1 LFWVGITPL
10 PLSFLPRNM
19 VVTISDRML
28 FGNDCG
34 KIGRGLGK
42 GWLTMAEPRMRRIVI
57 PRMRRR
63 KKEAAPE
70 VVKDPEQLNI
80 ESITCGELT
89 WFNIEQP
96 TKQETEHLAENYPF
110 HPLDLDDCLSR
121 IQRPKIDIYDDYLF
135 LVFHF
140 PVFSVEA
147 RVTTPSQVS
156 VFIGQN
162 YLITLHKGDL
172 KPLVNLF
179 RQCQS
184 EENEELRQEYFS
196 QGSAYLLYRIVDRLV
211 DYCFPILNK
220 IGGNIE
226 AVEDAI
232 FSVKIRGTVREI
244 SALRRDVISF
254 RRIIWPLRAVIASM
268 EPKIRRFAKM
278 DMEVYFGDM
287 VDHVDKIWDA
297 LDEYKEIIEGLNDT
311 YDSLATNRTNE
322 VMRMLTVIAT
332 ILLPLTVIA
341 SLYGMNVPLPLQESH
356 YSFLIVFS
364 IWALVVVGML
374 YFFRRHHWI

>member
-1 LFWVGITPL
+1 
-10 PLSFLPRNM
+10 
-19 VVTISDRML
+19 
-28 FGNDCG
+28 
-34 KIGRGLGK
+34 
-42 GWLTMAEPRMRRIVI
+42 MAI
-57 PRMRRR
+57 PRMRKR
-63 KKEAAPE
+63 KKEAIPE
-70 VVKDPEQLNI
+70 VGKEAGQLNI
-80 ESITCGELT
+80 ESVAWGELT
-89 WFNIEQP
+89 WVNIEQP
-96 TKQETEHLAENYPF
+96 TKQETEYLAENYPF

-121 IQRPKIDIYDDYLF
+121 IQRPKIDVYDDYLF

-140 PVFSVEA
+140 PVFSKEA

-172 KPLVNLF
+172 KPLAKLF
-179 RQCQS
+179 NQCQT
-184 EENEELRQEYFS
+184 EEEIRQEHFS
-196 QGSAYLLYRIVDRLV
+196 QGSGYLLYRIVDRLV
-211 DYCFPILNK
+211 DYCLPILNK

-226 AVEDAI
+226 TVEDTI
-232 FSVKIRGTVREI
+232 FSERVRGIVREI
-244 SALRRDVISF
+244 SALRRDIISF
-254 RRIIWPLRAVIASM
+254 RRIIWPLRAVIGSM
-268 EPKIRRFAKM
+268 EPKIRRFSKM

-341 SLYGMNVPLPLQESH
+341 SFYGMNVPLPFQESH
-356 YSFLIVFS
+356 YSFLIVFF

-374 YFFRRHHWI
+374 YFFRRHRWI